1 MSQRLSKKIF
11 HICMIMVII
20 IAIIFTALMFI
31 LRYDENGEENMPF
44 GITKISII
52 STVDG
57 KDVENSSNKWELN
70 VIQNNDIYIYIE
82 KNEEYKKQE
91 TIKSVT
97 LDNFQITEIPKIGEL
112 NIYKPVQNANSIFEN
127 LSENI
132 AKEIKYTGDLESN
145 IQNMKISNQGGII
158 AFRVAN
164 DNIGK
169 YISNEDEEINY
180 NKLLSKM
187 NIKEE
192 EIKAKISFDLK
203 LELDS
208 RITFKA
214 TLEQDIPIE
223 EIVEKGRTTKE
234 IVELKNVVFKRL
246 ENKGLE
252 IS

>member
-44 GITKISII
+44 CITKISII

>member
-44 GITKISII
+44 CITKISII

-97 LDNFQITEIPKIGEL
+97 LDNFQITETPKIGEL

-223 EIVEKGRTTKE
+223 EIVEKGRSTKE